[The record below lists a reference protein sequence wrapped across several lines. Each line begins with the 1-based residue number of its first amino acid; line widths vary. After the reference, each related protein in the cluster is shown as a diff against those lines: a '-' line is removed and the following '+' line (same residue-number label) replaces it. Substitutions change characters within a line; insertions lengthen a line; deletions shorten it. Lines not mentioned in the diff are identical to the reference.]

1 MPFDLRIQQRNVF
14 PSTACTAAGGP
25 YFSVTHKSTVGKGIR
40 LYITTSLV
48 TLSTAPDSISLCA
61 MPPNGGAAVPIATLS
76 GPTAGGN
83 LTVAGTYV
91 FDFYPGST
99 TSQVPPGTGSAV
111 TFAGGIVAISI
122 PLQWQIKI
130 ALGTGGAATI
140 AIDAEILP

>member
-1 MPFDLRIQQRNVF
+1 MLQGRARQRNVF

-25 YFSVTHKSTVGKGIR
+25 YYSATHTTTVGKGVR
-40 LYITTSLV
+40 LYVTSSAV
-48 TLSTAPDSISLCA
+48 TLSSTADSVSLCA
-61 MPPNGGAAVPIATLS
+61 VPPNGGAAVVLGSLT

-91 FDFYPGST
+91 FDFYPAST
-99 TSQVPPGTGSAV
+99 TSQPPPGTGAAA
-111 TFAGGIVAISI
+111 TFSMGVLAICL

-140 AIDAEILP
+140 AVDAEILP